1 MTEKSNL
8 LSEFPEVS
16 RSEWEAVITTDLKG
30 ADRSK
35 KLVWKTLEGFDVE
48 PYYRAEDLENLK
60 HLNSHPGEFPFLRG
74 NQKNHKWL
82 VRQTLKVEDPS
93 KANKEALDILCKGID
108 SIGFEIN
115 DKEFTSTQLNQLL
128 QGIELKAVEITFSGC
143 ATRTVAPLFIEKL
156 KADKVDPES
165 VRANFSIDPLKR
177 ATKKGAFCKSG
188 KCFSTIAE
196 LVKAG
201 AEFKHI
207 RFISVGGGLF
217 NECGSNL
224 TQELAFALA
233 MGHEYIVKGMEEG
246 LTVDEVAHNIY
257 FNLSVSSNYFFEIAK
272 LRAGRLLWANIVKQ
286 YGPKCEC
293 SQKMKTCAT
302 TSLWNTTVYDPYV
315 NILRGTTEAMAA
327 AIGGADAI
335 EVLPF
340 NKSFADPTDFSLRI
354 ARNTQLLLKE
364 ESHFDRVADPA
375 AGSYYIEVLTDK
387 LASAAWA
394 LFKEVEAKGGYI
406 AALKEG
412 FIQSTVKAM
421 AANRDKRIATRRET
435 LLGTNQFPN
444 FNEVADK
451 DIKTCKGA
459 ACSCGCGSEKEFDT
473 LTPYRGAEPFEEL
486 RMRTENCCKTPKAFM
501 LTCGGLAMAR
511 ARAQFSCNF
520 FACAGIKVIDNT
532 YFHTIEEG
540 VAAAKKSGA
549 EIVVVCSSDDDYATL
564 APEVYNALKDSA
576 IVVVAGAPACMEE
589 LKAAGIT
596 HFISIKDNVLET
608 LKGYQ
613 NELGI

>member
-35 KLVWKTLEGFDVE
+35 KLVWRTLEGFDVE
-48 PYYRAEDLENLK
+48 PYYRAEDLETLK
-60 HLNSHPGEFPFLRG
+60 HLNTHPGEFPFLRG
-74 NQKNHKWL
+74 NQKDHKWL

-115 DKEFTSTQLNQLL
+115 DKEFTASQLNLL
-128 QGIELKAVEITFSGC
+128 LNGIELKAVEITFSGC
-143 ATRTVAPLFIEKL
+143 AARNVAKLFIEKL
-156 KADKVDPES
+156 KADKADPES

-177 ATKKGAFCKSG
+177 ATKKGSFCKNG
-188 KCFSTIAE
+188 NCFGTIAE
-196 LVKAG
+196 LIKSA
-201 AEFKHI
+201 AEFKHL

-233 MGHEYIVKGMEEG
+233 MGHEYLVKGMEEG
-246 LTVDEVAHNIY
+246 LTIDQVAHSIY
-257 FNLSVSSNYFFEIAK
+257 FNFSISSSYFLEIAK

-286 YGPKCEC
+286 YAPKCEC
-293 SQKMKTCAT
+293 SGKMKTCST
-302 TSLWNTTVYDPYV
+302 SSLWNTTVYDPYV

-327 AIGGADAI
+327 AIGGADSI

-340 NKSFADPTDFSLRI
+340 NKSFADPSEFSLRI

-387 LASAAWA
+387 LANSAWA
-394 LFKEVEAKGGYI
+394 LFKEVENKGGYI

-444 FNEVADK
+444 FNEVSDK
-451 DIKTCKGA
+451 DIKTGKCT
-459 ACSCGCGSEKEFDT
+459 CSCSCGSEKEFDT
-473 LTPYRGAEPFEEL
+473 ITPYRGAEAFEEL
-486 RMRTENCCKTPKAFM
+486 RMRTEKCGKTPKAFM
-501 LTCGGLAMAR
+501 LTCGALAMAR

-532 YFHTIEEG
+532 YFSTVKEG
-540 VAAAKKSGA
+540 VEAARKAGA

-564 APEVYNALKDSA
+564 APEVYNELKDSA
-576 IVVVAGAPACMEE
+576 IVVVAGAPACMED

>member
-1 MTEKSNL
+1 MTEKSKL
-8 LSEFPEVS
+8 LSDFPEVS
-16 RSEWEAVITTDLKG
+16 RSEWESVITTDLKG

-35 KLVWKTLEGFDVE
+35 KLVWRTLEGFDIE

-60 HLNSHPGEFPFLRG
+60 HLNTQPGEFPFLRG
-74 NQKNHKWL
+74 NSKNHKWF
-82 VRQTLKVEDPS
+82 VRQTLLVDDPS

-108 SIGFEIN
+108 SICFTIN
-115 DKEFTSTQLNQLL
+115 DKEFTSSQLNLL
-128 QGIELKAVEITFSGC
+128 LNNIELKAVEITFNGC
-143 ATRTVAPLFIEKL
+143 GARKVAELFIEKIKSENL
-156 KADKVDPES
+156 DPES
-165 VRANFSIDPLKR
+165 IRANFSIDPLKR

-188 KCFSTIAE
+188 KCFTNIAE
-196 LVKAG
+196 LIKKAEG
-201 AEFKHI
+201 FKNI
-207 RFISVGGGLF
+207 RFVSVGGGLF

-233 MGHEYIVKGMEEG
+233 MGHEYLVKGMEEG
-246 LTVDEVAHNIY
+246 LTIDQIAHSIY
-257 FNLSVSSNYFFEIAK
+257 FNLSVSSSYFLEIAK

-286 YGPKCEC
+286 YSPKCNC
-293 SQKMKTCAT
+293 SEKMMTCST

-340 NKSFADPTDFSLRI
+340 NKSFADSTEFSLRI
-354 ARNTQLLLKE
+354 ARNAQLLLKE

-387 LASAAWA
+387 LANSAWA
-394 LFKEVEAKGGYI
+394 LFKEVESKGGYI

-412 FIQSTVKAM
+412 FIQSTVKETAV
-421 AANRDKRIATRRET
+421 NRDKRIATRRET

-444 FNEVADK
+444 FTEVSDK
-451 DIKTCKGA
+451 NIKVEKATCT
-459 ACSCGCGSEKEFDT
+459 CGCSTEKEFDT
-473 LTPYRGAEPFEEL
+473 LTPYRGAEAFEEL
-486 RMRTENCCKTPKAFM
+486 RMKTEKCGKTPKAFM

-532 YFHTIEEG
+532 YFKTIEEG
-540 VAAAKKSGA
+540 VDAAKKSGA

-564 APEVYNALKDSA
+564 APQVYNALKDTA
-576 IVVVAGAPACMEE
+576 IVVVAGAPACSEE

-613 NELGI
+613 KELGF